1 MKMITRD
8 HNVQYLETL
17 KVRLEGNGIPAVI
30 QGQNTARM
38 IVPISVFQPT
48 LWIYIDEQFDD
59 AVQLIENPAHI
70 VTSGI
75 DMEAFYN
82 DQPNEL
88 EQHDNLNAALIHLAL
103 FVGLIMLAIFVFIK
117 ILNWLQT

>member
-8 HNVQYLETL
+8 HNTQYLETL
-17 KVRLEGNGIPAVI
+17 KDRLEGNGIPAVI

-59 AVQLIENPAHI
+59 AVQLIEDPAHI
-70 VTSGI
+70 VKSGI
-75 DMEAFYN
+75 DMEAFY
-82 DQPNEL
+82 DEQPNEL
-88 EQHDNLNAALIHLAL
+88 EQHNNLNAALIHLAL
-103 FVGLIMLAIFVFIK
+103 FVGLIMVGMFIIIK
-117 ILNWLQT
+117 VLNWLQT